1 MNFNTRCTIGR
12 SWPESAHRGA
22 GIRDGPAGALPQRKK
37 NGAMK
42 TASTRKRRPSAP
54 PRRSGAR
61 SRPTRERILDA
72 AERLFARRGFH
83 GVSIRDITG
92 AADVDVAL
100 ANYHFGS
107 KQGLLE
113 AVFLRRAEDLN
124 SERLAR
130 LDAAIAGARDQ
141 PPQLEAIIDAFTH
154 PLLDRS
160 ARGSPGWK
168 SYFALIA
175 EINNSPEF
183 GGVLMTKTFDPVVQ
197 RFIEAIRRALP
208 GCDERDLY
216 WAYHFLSG
224 ALTLTFAE
232 TGRIDKL
239 SGGVCKASDLDS
251 VHERLV
257 PFCAAGFRALCARSV
272 PRTKRP
278 ARRKAKR

>member
-1 MNFNTRCTIGR
+1 MKAGGTRR
-12 SWPESAHRGA
+12 KQVA
-22 GIRDGPAGALPQRKK
+22 PA
-37 NGAMK
+37 
-42 TASTRKRRPSAP
+42 
-54 PRRSGAR
+54 RRSGVR
-61 SRPTRERILDA
+61 SQPTRERILDA

-92 AADVDVAL
+92 EAGVDVAL

-113 AVFLRRAEDLN
+113 SVFSRRAEDLN
-124 SERLAR
+124 AERLAR
-130 LDAAIAGARDQ
+130 LDALLGTNRRRA
-141 PPQLEAIIDAFTH
+141 PTLEEIIDAFTH

-160 ARGSPGWK
+160 SRGSPGWK

-175 EINNSPEF
+175 EVNNSPEF
-183 GGVLMTKTFDPVVQ
+183 GGVLMTRTFDQVVQ
-197 RFIEAIRRALP
+197 RFIQAIRRALP

-239 SGGVCKASDLDS
+239 SGGVCRSNDLDS

-257 PFCAAGFRALCARSV
+257 PFCAAGFRALCVRGSR
-272 PRTKRP
+272 PRKPP
-278 ARRKAKR
+278 ARRKVTR

>member
-1 MNFNTRCTIGR
+1 V
-12 SWPESAHRGA
+12 
-22 GIRDGPAGALPQRKK
+22 QKK
-37 NGAMK
+37 K
-42 TASTRKRRPSAP
+42 TSTRTITRARAAKVAPGTGSRSA
-54 PRRSGAR
+54 A
-61 SRPTRERILDA
+61 TRERILDA
-72 AERLFARRGFH
+72 AEKLFAERGYH
-83 GVSIRDITG
+83 GVSIRDVTG

-100 ANYHFGS
+100 VSYHFGS

-113 AVFLRRAEDLN
+113 AVFLRRAADLN
-124 SERLAR
+124 DERLAL
-130 LDAAIAGARDQ
+130 LDAVLASGGRRAPR
-141 PPQLEAIIDAFTH
+141 LEDIIDAFTR

-160 ARGSPGWK
+160 TRGSPGWK

-183 GGVLMTKTFDPVVQ
+183 GGVLMTRFFDPVVQ

-208 GCDERDLY
+208 QCDDRDLY

-239 SGGVCKASDLDS
+239 SGGVCRSSDLAS

-257 PFCAAGFRALCARSV
+257 PYCAAGFRALCVSGQAR
-272 PRTKRP
+272 
-278 ARRKAKR
+278 ARARAKRGRA

>member
-1 MNFNTRCTIGR
+1 MQKKRAATPGPSPARRTAR
-12 SWPESAHRGA
+12 RGA
-22 GIRDGPAGALPQRKK
+22 ARGV
-37 NGAMK
+37 
-42 TASTRKRRPSAP
+42 SKRSA
-54 PRRSGAR
+54 A
-61 SRPTRERILDA
+61 TRERILDA
-72 AERLFARRGFH
+72 AERLFAKRGFH
-83 GVSIRDITG
+83 GVSVRDITG

-124 SERLAR
+124 RERLEM
-130 LDAAIAGARDQ
+130 LDAVLHRKR
-141 PPQLEAIIDAFTH
+141 PSLEEIIDAFTR

-160 ARGSPGWK
+160 TRGSPGWK
-168 SYFALIA
+168 SYFGLVA

-183 GGVLMTKTFDPVVQ
+183 GGILMTRFYDPVVQ
-197 RFIEAIRRALP
+197 RFIEAIRLALP
-208 GCDERDLY
+208 GCDDRDIY

-239 SGGVCKASDLDS
+239 SGGACRSSDLAS

-257 PFCAAGFRALCARSV
+257 PYCAAGFRALCR
-272 PRTKRP
+272 PRRTRAQRRP
-278 ARRKAKR
+278 KA

>member
-1 MNFNTRCTIGR
+1 MTTRGTRR
-12 SWPESAHRGA
+12 S
-22 GIRDGPAGALPQRKK
+22 
-37 NGAMK
+37 K
-42 TASTRKRRPSAP
+42 TATPA
-54 PRRSGAR
+54 RRSGAR

-72 AERLFARRGFH
+72 AERLFAQRGFH

-92 AADVDVAL
+92 AAGVDVAL

-130 LDAAIAGARDQ
+130 LDALLDRHGRKA
-141 PPQLEAIIDAFTH
+141 PTLEEIIDAFTH

-160 ARGSPGWK
+160 ARGGPGWK

-175 EINNSPEF
+175 EVNNSPEF
-183 GGVLMTKTFDPVVQ
+183 GGVLMTKHFDPVVQ
-197 RFIEAIRRALP
+197 RFVEAIRRALP

-239 SGGVCKASDLDS
+239 SGGVCRASDLDS
-251 VHERLV
+251 VHQRLV
-257 PFCAAGFRALCARSV
+257 PFCAAGFRALCVPAAR
-272 PRTKRP
+272 PRKTP
-278 ARRKAKR
+278 ARRKTAR